1 MHTHLQ
7 LLEAG
12 IDANQLNEILVQGF
26 HDDSFKYKV
35 QPVVDESGNV
45 EFYEILSRVDIGELS
60 FCPFDEELPPALT
73 KALDLYAI
81 KKAYQ
86 LLQQSPNQRF
96 SVNIEQ
102 ESLLDRDFME
112 RLVELTAIHGT
123 TCNKLIMEVTERA
136 VPAECAQMV
145 YQSLNELSRLGYMIA
160 LDDVGAG
167 HNPLDF
173 CRHNPIAYIKLDAKF
188 VHASTPMQINA
199 IRAAVALSKPLGAK
213 VVAEGIDC
221 DTTYSKLKELGINLF
236 QGYLLGKPQE
246 IKEPKWS

>member
-12 IDANQLNEILVQGF
+12 IDGAQLNEILVQGF

-35 QPVVDESGNV
+35 QPVVDVSGGV
-45 EFYEILSRVDIGELS
+45 EFYEILSRVDIGDIS
-60 FCPFDEELPPALT
+60 FCPFDEELPPSLT

-86 LLQQSPNQRF
+86 LLQHSPSNKY

-102 ESLLDRDFME
+102 ESLLDSDFMD
-112 RLVELTAIHGT
+112 RLRELTALNGDA
-123 TCNKLIMEVTERA
+123 CFNLIMEVTERG
-136 VPAECAQMV
+136 VPTEYAQQV
-145 YQSLNELSRLGYMIA
+145 SKSLNELNKLGYLIA

-173 CRHNPIAYIKLDAKF
+173 CRQNPIAYIKLDATF
-188 VHASTPMQINA
+188 VHATTPMQFNA

-213 VVAEGIDC
+213 VVAEGIDS
-221 DTTYSKLKELGINLF
+221 DATYSKLIELGIALF